1 MKWFVFS
8 DLHGSAYYCEK
19 VVEAFEREGADK
31 MLFLGDILNHGPR
44 NDLPERY
51 GPPEVIDMLNR
62 YRDRII
68 AVKGN
73 CDSDVDQAVMQFPLS
88 ADFAV
93 VTVGDRAVYI
103 THGHVYNENNI
114 PPLVKGDVLLHGH
127 THIPAWEVHDDFIY
141 ANPGSV
147 AIPKGGSWNSYMI
160 LTDDGMT
167 WKDMDGNIKMEHS
180 FGEVEW

>member
-1 MKWFVFS
+1 M
-8 DLHGSAYYCEK
+8 
-19 VVEAFEREGADK
+19 R
-31 MLFLGDILNHGPR
+31 
-44 NDLPERY
+44 
-51 GPPEVIDMLNR
+51 
-62 YRDRII
+62 
-68 AVKGN
+68 
-73 CDSDVDQAVMQFPLS
+73 
-88 ADFAV
+88 
-93 VTVGDRAVYI
+93 
-103 THGHVYNENNI
+103 
-114 PPLVKGDVLLHGH
+114 KGDVLLHGH